1 MNFNN
6 TKFMKSASDISESP
20 DDIGAEVA
28 FVGRSNSGKSSAIN
42 VITNQKNLA
51 RISKTPGRTQLINF
65 FEIEEKKRLV
75 DLPGY
80 GYAKTS
86 KKQQKE
92 WGFMISEYVKYRHTL
107 RGIILIIDIRRGI
120 MELDHAFLDFYLPLN
135 KPLHILLTKSDK
147 LKKQAC
153 RKSFDSVRS
162 IVDSVASVQLFS
174 SLKKSGTEEAKA
186 KILELLKS
194 CPLPLLRLIFS
205 MTKITERSQLN
216 QQWIERN

>member
-1 MNFNN
+1 
-6 TKFMKSASDISESP
+6 MKSASNIIECP
-20 DDIGAEVA
+20 DDIGAEIA

-65 FEIEEKKRLV
+65 FEIDENQRLV

-86 KKQQKE
+86 KAQQKE
-92 WGFMISEYVKYRHTL
+92 WGLMIGEYLKCRQTL
-107 RGIILIIDIRRGI
+107 KGIILIVDIRRGL
-120 MELDHAFLDFYLPLN
+120 MELDHNFLDFYLPMA

-153 RKSFDSVRS
+153 RKSLDSVKS
-162 IVDSVASVQLFS
+162 IVGEVSSIQLFS
-174 SLKKSGTEEAKA
+174 SLKKSGADEARKRL
-186 KILELLKS
+186 LELLS
-194 CPLPLLRLIFS
+194 S
-205 MTKITERSQLN
+205 
-216 QQWIERN
+216 

>member
-1 MNFNN
+1 MNFNK
-6 TKFMKSASDISESP
+6 TKFMQSASNITESP
-20 DDIGAEVA
+20 EDIGSEVA

-42 VITNQKNLA
+42 VIVNQKNLA

-65 FEIEEKKRLV
+65 FEVDKQRRLV

-92 WGFMISEYVKYRHTL
+92 WGFMIGEYLKYRQTL
-107 RGIILIIDIRRGI
+107 KGVILIIDIRRGL

-135 KPLHILLTKSDK
+135 KPLHVLLTKSDK

-153 RKSFDSVRS
+153 KKSFDSVQS
-162 IVDSVASVQLFS
+162 IVGSVASVQLFS
-174 SLKKSGTEEAKA
+174 SLKKSGSEEAKG
-186 KILELLKS
+186 KILELLES
-194 CPLPLLRLIFS
+194 
-205 MTKITERSQLN
+205 
-216 QQWIERN
+216 

>member
-1 MNFNN
+1 
-6 TKFMKSASDISESP
+6 MKSASNISESP
-20 DDIGAEVA
+20 EDIGAEVA

-65 FEIEEKKRLV
+65 FEIEEMQRLV

-92 WGFMISEYVKYRHTL
+92 WGFMISEYVKYRQTL

-174 SLKKSGTEEAKA
+174 SLKKSGAEEARD

-194 CPLPLLRLIFS
+194 
-205 MTKITERSQLN
+205 
-216 QQWIERN
+216 

>member
-1 MNFNN
+1 MNFNK
-6 TKFMKSASDISESP
+6 TKFIKSASNISESP

-65 FEIEEKKRLV
+65 FEIEEMQRLV

-194 CPLPLLRLIFS
+194 
-205 MTKITERSQLN
+205 
-216 QQWIERN
+216 

>member
-1 MNFNN
+1 MNFNK
-6 TKFMKSASDISESP
+6 TKFIKSASNISESP

-42 VITNQKNLA
+42 VITSQKYLA
-51 RISKTPGRTQLINF
+51 QISKTPGRTQLINF
-65 FEIEEKKRLV
+65 FEIEEMQRLV

-92 WGFMISEYVKYRHTL
+92 WGFMISEYVKYRQTL

-153 RKSFDSVRS
+153 RESFDSVQS
-162 IVDSVASVQLFS
+162 TVDTVASVQLFS
-174 SLKKSGTEEAKA
+174 SLKKSGAEEARD

-194 CPLPLLRLIFS
+194 
-205 MTKITERSQLN
+205 
-216 QQWIERN
+216 

>member
-1 MNFNN
+1 MNFNK
-6 TKFMKSASDISESP
+6 TKFMKSASNISESP
-20 DDIGAEVA
+20 EDIGAEVA

-174 SLKKSGTEEAKA
+174 SLKKSGTEEAKT

-194 CPLPLLRLIFS
+194 
-205 MTKITERSQLN
+205 
-216 QQWIERN
+216 

>member
-1 MNFNN
+1 MNFNK
-6 TKFMKSASDISESP
+6 TKFLQSASNITESP
-20 DDIGAEVA
+20 EDIGSEVA

-42 VITNQKNLA
+42 VIVNQKNLA

-65 FEIEEKKRLV
+65 FEVDKQRRLV

-92 WGFMISEYVKYRHTL
+92 WGFMIGEYLKYRQTL
-107 RGIILIIDIRRGI
+107 KGVILIIDIRRGL

-135 KPLHILLTKSDK
+135 KPLHVLLTKSDK

-153 RKSFDSVRS
+153 KKSFDSVQS
-162 IVDSVASVQLFS
+162 IVGSVASVQLFS
-174 SLKKSGTEEAKA
+174 SLKKSGSEEAKG
-186 KILELLKS
+186 KILELLES
-194 CPLPLLRLIFS
+194 
-205 MTKITERSQLN
+205 
-216 QQWIERN
+216 

>member
-1 MNFNN
+1 MNFNK
-6 TKFMKSASDISESP
+6 TKFLQSASNISESP
-20 DDIGAEVA
+20 EDIGSEVA

-42 VITNQKNLA
+42 VIVNQKNLA

-65 FEIEEKKRLV
+65 FEVDKQRRLV

-92 WGFMISEYVKYRHTL
+92 WGFMIGEYLKYRQTL
-107 RGIILIIDIRRGI
+107 KGVILIIDIRRGL

-135 KPLHILLTKSDK
+135 KPLHVLLTKSDK

-153 RKSFDSVRS
+153 KKSFDSVQS
-162 IVDSVASVQLFS
+162 IVGSVASVQLFS
-174 SLKKSGTEEAKA
+174 SLKKSGAEEAKA
-186 KILELLKS
+186 KILELLES
-194 CPLPLLRLIFS
+194 
-205 MTKITERSQLN
+205 
-216 QQWIERN
+216 

>member
-1 MNFNN
+1 MNFNK
-6 TKFMKSASDISESP
+6 TKFLQSASNITESP
-20 DDIGAEVA
+20 EDIGSEVA

-42 VITNQKNLA
+42 VIVNQKNLA

-65 FEIEEKKRLV
+65 FEVDKQRRLV

-92 WGFMISEYVKYRHTL
+92 WGFMIGEYLKYRQTL
-107 RGIILIIDIRRGI
+107 KGVILIIDIRRGL

-135 KPLHILLTKSDK
+135 KPLHVLLTKSDK

-153 RKSFDSVRS
+153 KKSFDSVQS
-162 IVDSVASVQLFS
+162 IVGSVASVQLFS
-174 SLKKSGTEEAKA
+174 SLKKSGSEEAKV
-186 KILELLKS
+186 KILELLES
-194 CPLPLLRLIFS
+194 
-205 MTKITERSQLN
+205 
-216 QQWIERN
+216 

>member
-1 MNFNN
+1 MNFNK
-6 TKFMKSASDISESP
+6 TKFIKSASNISESP

-65 FEIEEKKRLV
+65 FEIEEMQRLV

-92 WGFMISEYVKYRHTL
+92 WGFMISEYVKYRQTL

-153 RKSFDSVRS
+153 RESFDSVQS
-162 IVDSVASVQLFS
+162 TVGSVASVQLFS
-174 SLKKSGTEEAKA
+174 SLRKSGTEEARD

-194 CPLPLLRLIFS
+194 
-205 MTKITERSQLN
+205 
-216 QQWIERN
+216 

>member
-1 MNFNN
+1 MNFNK
-6 TKFMKSASDISESP
+6 TKFMKSASNISESP
-20 DDIGAEVA
+20 EDIGAEVA

-65 FEIEEKKRLV
+65 FEIEEMQRLV

-194 CPLPLLRLIFS
+194 
-205 MTKITERSQLN
+205 
-216 QQWIERN
+216 

>member
-1 MNFNN
+1 MNFNK
-6 TKFMKSASDISESP
+6 TKFLQSASNISESP
-20 DDIGAEVA
+20 EDIGFEVA

-42 VITNQKNLA
+42 VIVNQKNLA

-65 FEIEEKKRLV
+65 FEVDKQHRLV

-92 WGFMISEYVKYRHTL
+92 WGFMIGEYLKYRQTL
-107 RGIILIIDIRRGI
+107 KGVILIIDIRRGL

-135 KPLHILLTKSDK
+135 KPLHVLLTKSDK

-153 RKSFDSVRS
+153 KKSFDSVQS
-162 IVDSVASVQLFS
+162 IVGSVASVQLFS
-174 SLKKSGTEEAKA
+174 SLKKSGSEEAKG
-186 KILELLKS
+186 KILELLES
-194 CPLPLLRLIFS
+194 
-205 MTKITERSQLN
+205 
-216 QQWIERN
+216 

>member
-1 MNFNN
+1 MNFNK
-6 TKFMKSASDISESP
+6 TKFIKSASNISESP

-65 FEIEEKKRLV
+65 FEIEEMKRLV

-86 KKQQKE
+86 KKPQKE
-92 WGFMISEYVKYRHTL
+92 WGFMISEYVKYRHAL

-153 RKSFDSVRS
+153 RKSFDSVQS
-162 IVDSVASVQLFS
+162 TVDSVASVQLFS
-174 SLKKSGTEEAKA
+174 SLKKSGSEEAKG
-186 KILELLKS
+186 KILELLES
-194 CPLPLLRLIFS
+194 
-205 MTKITERSQLN
+205 
-216 QQWIERN
+216 

>member
-1 MNFNN
+1 
-6 TKFMKSASDISESP
+6 MKSASNISESP
-20 DDIGAEVA
+20 EDIGAEVA

-92 WGFMISEYVKYRHTL
+92 WGFMISEYVKYRYTL

-194 CPLPLLRLIFS
+194 
-205 MTKITERSQLN
+205 
-216 QQWIERN
+216 

>member
-1 MNFNN
+1 MNFNK
-6 TKFMKSASDISESP
+6 TKFIKSASNISESP

-65 FEIEEKKRLV
+65 FEIEEMQRLV

-92 WGFMISEYVKYRHTL
+92 WGFMISEYVKYRQTL

-194 CPLPLLRLIFS
+194 
-205 MTKITERSQLN
+205 
-216 QQWIERN
+216 

>member
-1 MNFNN
+1 MNFNK
-6 TKFMKSASDISESP
+6 TKFIKSASNISESP

-65 FEIEEKKRLV
+65 FEIEEMQRLV

-92 WGFMISEYVKYRHTL
+92 WGFMISEYVKYRQTL

-135 KPLHILLTKSDK
+135 KPLHVLLTKSDK
-147 LKKQAC
+147 LKKQA
-153 RKSFDSVRS
+153 RKKSFDSVQS
-162 IVDSVASVQLFS
+162 IVGSVASVQLFS
-174 SLKKSGTEEAKA
+174 SLKKSGSEEAKG
-186 KILELLKS
+186 KILELLES
-194 CPLPLLRLIFS
+194 
-205 MTKITERSQLN
+205 
-216 QQWIERN
+216 

>member
-1 MNFNN
+1 MNFNK
-6 TKFMKSASDISESP
+6 TKFIKSASNISESP

-65 FEIEEKKRLV
+65 FEIEEMQRLV

-92 WGFMISEYVKYRHTL
+92 W
-107 RGIILIIDIRRGI
+107 
-120 MELDHAFLDFYLPLN
+120 
-135 KPLHILLTKSDK
+135 
-147 LKKQAC
+147 
-153 RKSFDSVRS
+153 
-162 IVDSVASVQLFS
+162 
-174 SLKKSGTEEAKA
+174 
-186 KILELLKS
+186 
-194 CPLPLLRLIFS
+194 
-205 MTKITERSQLN
+205 
-216 QQWIERN
+216 

>member
-1 MNFNN
+1 
-6 TKFMKSASDISESP
+6 MKSASNIIECP
-20 DDIGAEVA
+20 DDIGAEIA

-65 FEIEEKKRLV
+65 FEVDESRRLV

-86 KKQQKE
+86 KAQQKE
-92 WGFMISEYVKYRHTL
+92 WGLMIGEYLKCRQTL
-107 RGIILIIDIRRGI
+107 KGIILIIDIRRGL
-120 MELDHAFLDFYLPLN
+120 MELDHDFLDFYLPMS

-153 RKSFDSVRS
+153 RKSLDSVES
-162 IVDSVASVQLFS
+162 IVGEVSSIQLFS
-174 SLKKSGTEEAKA
+174 SLKKSGADEARERL
-186 KILELLKS
+186 LELLS
-194 CPLPLLRLIFS
+194 S
-205 MTKITERSQLN
+205 
-216 QQWIERN
+216 

>member
-1 MNFNN
+1 MNFNK
-6 TKFMKSASDISESP
+6 TKFMKSASNISESP
-20 DDIGAEVA
+20 EDIGTEVA

-174 SLKKSGTEEAKA
+174 SLKKSGTEEAKT

-194 CPLPLLRLIFS
+194 
-205 MTKITERSQLN
+205 
-216 QQWIERN
+216 

>member
-1 MNFNN
+1 
-6 TKFMKSASDISESP
+6 MKSASNIIECP
-20 DDIGAEVA
+20 DDIWAEIA

-65 FEIEEKKRLV
+65 FEIDESRRLV

-86 KKQQKE
+86 KAQQKE
-92 WGFMISEYVKYRHTL
+92 WGLMIAEYLKCRQTL
-107 RGIILIIDIRRGI
+107 KGIILIIDIRRGL
-120 MELDHAFLDFYLPLN
+120 MELDHDFLDFYLPMS

-153 RKSFDSVRS
+153 RKSLDSVES
-162 IVDSVASVQLFS
+162 IVGEVSSIQLFS
-174 SLKKSGTEEAKA
+174 SLKRSGADEARERL
-186 KILELLKS
+186 LELLS
-194 CPLPLLRLIFS
+194 
-205 MTKITERSQLN
+205 T
-216 QQWIERN
+216 

>member
-1 MNFNN
+1 
-6 TKFMKSASDISESP
+6 MKSASNIAESP
-20 DDIGAEVA
+20 EDIGVEVA

-65 FEIEEKKRLV
+65 FEIKEMQRLV

-92 WGFMISEYVKYRHTL
+92 WGFMISEYVKYRQTL
-107 RGIILIIDIRRGI
+107 RGIILIVDIRRGI
-120 MELDHAFLDFYLPLN
+120 MGLDHAFLDFYLPLN

-153 RKSFDSVRS
+153 RKSFDSVQS
-162 IVDSVASVQLFS
+162 TVDSVASVQLFS
-174 SLKKSGTEEAKA
+174 SLKKSGTEEARG

-194 CPLPLLRLIFS
+194 
-205 MTKITERSQLN
+205 
-216 QQWIERN
+216 

>member
-1 MNFNN
+1 MNFNK
-6 TKFMKSASDISESP
+6 TKFIKSASNISESP

-65 FEIEEKKRLV
+65 FEIEEMQRLV

-92 WGFMISEYVKYRHTL
+92 WGFMISEYVKYRQTL

-153 RKSFDSVRS
+153 WKSFVSVQS
-162 IVDSVASVQLFS
+162 TVDSVASVQLFS
-174 SLKKSGTEEAKA
+174 SLKKSGAEEARD

-194 CPLPLLRLIFS
+194 
-205 MTKITERSQLN
+205 
-216 QQWIERN
+216 

>member
-1 MNFNN
+1 MNFNK
-6 TKFMKSASDISESP
+6 TKFIKSASNISESP

-65 FEIEEKKRLV
+65 FEIEEMQRLV

-92 WGFMISEYVKYRHTL
+92 WGFMISEYVKYRQTL

-147 LKKQAC
+147 LNKQAC
-153 RKSFDSVRS
+153 RKSFDSVQS
-162 IVDSVASVQLFS
+162 TVDSVASVQLFS
-174 SLKKSGTEEAKA
+174 SLKKSGAEEARD

-194 CPLPLLRLIFS
+194 
-205 MTKITERSQLN
+205 
-216 QQWIERN
+216 

>member
-1 MNFNN
+1 MNFNK
-6 TKFMKSASDISESP
+6 TKFIKSASNISESP

-65 FEIEEKKRLV
+65 FEIEEMQRLV

-92 WGFMISEYVKYRHTL
+92 WGFMISEYVKYRQTL

-153 RKSFDSVRS
+153 RESFDSVQS
-162 IVDSVASVQLFS
+162 TGDSVASVQLFS
-174 SLKKSGTEEAKA
+174 SLKKSGAEEARDKS
-186 KILELLKS
+186 LELLKS
-194 CPLPLLRLIFS
+194 
-205 MTKITERSQLN
+205 
-216 QQWIERN
+216 

>member
-6 TKFMKSASDISESP
+6 TKFMQSASNITESP
-20 DDIGAEVA
+20 EDIGSEVA

-65 FEIEEKKRLV
+65 FEVVKLHRLV

-92 WGFMISEYVKYRHTL
+92 WGFMIGEYLKYRQTL
-107 RGIILIIDIRRGI
+107 KGVILIIDIRRGL
-120 MELDHAFLDFYLPLN
+120 MELDHSFLDFYLPLN
-135 KPLHILLTKSDK
+135 KPLHVLLTKSDK

-153 RKSFDSVRS
+153 KKSFDSVQS
-162 IVDSVASVQLFS
+162 IVGSVASVQLFS
-174 SLKKSGTEEAKA
+174 SLKKSGAEEAKA
-186 KILELLKS
+186 KILELLES
-194 CPLPLLRLIFS
+194 
-205 MTKITERSQLN
+205 
-216 QQWIERN
+216 

>member
-1 MNFNN
+1 MYFNK
-6 TKFMKSASDISESP
+6 TKFLKSASNITECP
-20 DDIGAEVA
+20 DDIGAEIA

-65 FEIEEKKRLV
+65 FEIDESRRLV

-86 KKQQKE
+86 KAQQKE
-92 WGFMISEYVKYRHTL
+92 WGLMIGEYLKCRQTL
-107 RGIILIIDIRRGI
+107 KGIILIIDIRRGL
-120 MELDHAFLDFYLPLN
+120 MELDHDFLDFYLPMN

-153 RKSFDSVRS
+153 RKSLDSVES
-162 IVDSVASVQLFS
+162 IVGEVSSIQLFS
-174 SLKKSGTEEAKA
+174 SLKKSGSDEAR
-186 KILELLKS
+186 ERLLK
-194 CPLPLLRLIFS
+194 LLS
-205 MTKITERSQLN
+205 S
-216 QQWIERN
+216 